1 MGSFCA
7 RKQSRRRRLS
17 WRSRFSE
24 FHIDALVSQEFH
36 HLSPVETPLPVSP
49 YNGMT
54 SGSWRRGRSDLL
66 GRAEGPENRADAAWF
81 LGGRPVALTFL
92 THWAGTAVTDA
103 SGIDYP
109 HTAVTLRTVFLRIQR
124 ESSRTLDGAV
134 WLRGEVLTR
143 DTSHP

>member
-1 MGSFCA
+1 MCSFCA
-7 RKQSRRRRLS
+7 RKQSNRRRLS

-24 FHIDALVSQEFH
+24 FNVDVLVSQEFH
-36 HLSPVETPLPVSP
+36 HLSPVEAPLPVSP

-54 SGSWRRGRSDLL
+54 SGRWRRERSDLL
-66 GRAEGPENRADAAWF
+66 GRAAGPENNAYAARF

-103 SGIDYP
+103 GGIDYP
-109 HTAVTLRTVFLRIQR
+109 HTAVTFRTAFLRIQR
-124 ESSRTLDGAV
+124 KTSRTLDGAV
-134 WLRGEVLTR
+134 WLRGKVLTR